1 MEWIMRRSRMQMEE
15 NEGEREKKGGGGGE
29 LKQLRVKCLARGMFQ
44 RLVESVFATEDNNF
58 KGGIEGRG
66 LSLLLL
72 IEPVRPC

>member
-1 MEWIMRRSRMQMEE
+1 MEE

-29 LKQLRVKCLARGMFQ
+29 LKQLRVKCLA
-44 RLVESVFATEDNNF
+44 TEDNNF
-58 KGGIEGRG
+58 KGGMEGRG